1 MGLRPI
7 RGKPV
12 NLSSANWKV
21 RRPKANR
28 IDDLDLSATFQK
40 DERDKSMIKYDRFEL
55 ANGLRVL
62 VHEDASTPMVV
73 VDVLYDVGARDEDPK
88 KTGFA
93 HLFEHLMFGGSVNI
107 EDFETPLQLAGGENN
122 AYTTNDFTN
131 YYIQLPAEN
140 IETAFWLES
149 DRMLSLAFSEKSL
162 EVQRKVVM
170 EEFKEHYINKP
181 YGDVWFK
188 MRELVYK
195 QHPYRWMTIGSTLSH
210 IEEAR
215 LADVR
220 TFFFKYYRP
229 VNAILVVAGK
239 TTTAQVKELA
249 EKWFGDIP
257 AGEKYHRNLPQE
269 PKQQEARKMIV
280 KAAVPIDALYKAYP
294 MAARTEPG
302 YYVADLLTE
311 VLGGGTSSRLHQS
324 LIKEKKLFSQIDCYH
339 TGSND
344 PGLVVIEGKLIKGVT
359 LEAADAAVEE
369 ELEKLMAAPITEKE
383 LTKIKNK
390 TESAI
395 VFEDMSV
402 MNRANSLAI
411 YELLGDVNMMNTE
424 LEKYHAVTAEEILAA
439 SREIFDIRNSNTMY
453 YRSEK

>member
-1 MGLRPI
+1 
-7 RGKPV
+7 
-12 NLSSANWKV
+12 
-21 RRPKANR
+21 
-28 IDDLDLSATFQK
+28 
-40 DERDKSMIKYDRFEL
+40 MIKYDRFQL
-55 ANGLRVL
+55 DNGLRVL

-73 VDVLYDVGARDEDPK
+73 VNVLYDVGARDEDPK
-88 KTGFA
+88 RTGFA

-107 EDFETPLQLAGGENN
+107 DDFETPLQLAGGENN

-170 EEFKEHYINKP
+170 EEFKEHYLNKP

-188 MRELVYK
+188 LRELVYK
-195 QHPYRWMTIGSTLSH
+195 EHPYRWMTIGSELSH
-210 IEEAR
+210 IEQAR
-215 LADVR
+215 LEDVR
-220 TFFFKYYRP
+220 NFFFKYYRP

-239 TTTAQVKELA
+239 VKTAQARSLA

-257 AGEKYHRNLPQE
+257 GGEKYSRNLAKE
-269 PKQQEARKMIV
+269 PAQREARKLTMH
-280 KAAVPIDALYKAYP
+280 AQVPLDALYKCYP
-294 MAARTEPG
+294 MASRTEPG

-311 VLGGGTSSRLHQS
+311 VLGGGASSRLHQS
-324 LIKEKKLFSQIDCYH
+324 LIKEKRLFSQIDCYH
-339 TGSND
+339 TGSVD
-344 PGLVVIEGKLIKGVT
+344 PGLVVIEGRLIKGVSM
-359 LEAADAAVEE
+359 EDADKAVEQE
-369 ELEKLMAAPITEKE
+369 LHRLQNEPVDEKELEKV
-383 LTKIKNK
+383 KNR

-424 LEKYHAVTAEEILAA
+424 LEKYRAVTAEAMLET
-439 SREIFDIRNSNTMY
+439 SRGIFDPLNSNTLY
-453 YRSEK
+453 YRAQETPNKQ

>member
-1 MGLRPI
+1 
-7 RGKPV
+7 
-12 NLSSANWKV
+12 
-21 RRPKANR
+21 
-28 IDDLDLSATFQK
+28 
-40 DERDKSMIKYDRFEL
+40 MIKYDRFQL
-55 ANGLRVL
+55 DNGLRVL

-73 VDVLYDVGARDEDPK
+73 VNVLYDVGARDEDPK

-107 EDFETPLQLAGGENN
+107 DDFETPLQLAGGENN

-188 MRELVYK
+188 LRELVYK
-195 QHPYRWMTIGSTLSH
+195 EHPYRWMTIGSELTH
-210 IEEAR
+210 IEQAE
-215 LADVR
+215 LEDVKR
-220 TFFFKYYRP
+220 FFFKYYRP
-229 VNAILVVAGK
+229 ANAILVVAGK
-239 TTTAQVKELA
+239 VQTAQVRSLA

-257 AGEKYHRNLPQE
+257 AGTPYRRNLPQE
-269 PKQQEARKMIV
+269 PPQREARRMTV
-280 KAAVPIDALYKAYP
+280 NASVPLDALYKCYP
-294 MAARTEPG
+294 MASRTDPG

-311 VLGGGTSSRLHQS
+311 VLGGGASSRLHQS
-324 LIKEKKLFSQIDCYH
+324 LIKEKRLFSQIDCYH
-339 TGSND
+339 TGSVD
-344 PGLVVIEGKLIKGVT
+344 PGLVVIEGKLIKGVSM
-359 LEAADAAVEE
+359 EDADKAVEE
-369 ELEKLMAAPITEKE
+369 EIQRLRNEPVGEKE
-383 LTKIKNK
+383 LEKVKNK

-424 LEKYHAVTAEEILAA
+424 LEKYRSVTAEAMLET
-439 SREIFDIRNSNTMY
+439 SRRIFDPNNTNTLY
-453 YRSEK
+453 YHSEK